1 MKSTIIWKT
10 VKHLMQST
18 FAPVDWP
25 EDPDHQPRWVMVN
38 GVPDLCCD
46 RHRLYPHG
54 AHHDFT
60 ARRADP
66 R

>member
-1 MKSTIIWKT
+1 
-10 VKHLMQST
+10 MQST

-46 RHRLYPHG
+46 RHRLYP
-54 AHHDFT
+54 T
-60 ARRADP
+60 APITTSQQGELILADP
-66 R
+66 G